1 MVLKW
6 PGALL
11 ISLVLLVPCFWQSR
25 IQAGDLSSH
34 LYNAWLGTEILAGR
48 GGELTVASP
57 STNVLF
63 DHLLLGLMR
72 LGGPVVA
79 ERVSVATAVLILFWG
94 AVAWVRVATGT
105 DPRFIMPCLAM
116 LSYGWVFHVG
126 LFNFYLSCGLVF
138 WALAVAWSLEWRRM
152 MAAGIL
158 LVVAYTAHA
167 LPVLWGCGLLAYAW
181 AARRLPV
188 RWKPWLPLP
197 VVAAILAGRLYLLA
211 HYRTATGGHQVFEM
225 WGIDQFWVYGAKYA
239 LPVALI
245 GLLWGAQLIRVVK
258 FLPGRPVAENVLL
271 QFCLVMAI
279 GMVAAP
285 TRIDLQGYRMPLT
298 MITER
303 MTLPLAVLICVML
316 SQVRPARWLPWA
328 FAGVAALQ
336 FSFLYADARSLNWWE
351 DQVMQALA
359 PLPQGA
365 RVVSALNDPTTR
377 GLLWNHALDRPCIG
391 RCYSYQNYEPGSHAF
406 RVRSTGPNGI
416 VMNDPRAAA
425 GAQRG
430 EYIAKPEDLPLYQ
443 VVICP
448 DGRLCALAMSAGE
461 RMQDTPL
468 SIVPAWW

>member
-1 MVLKW
+1 MKW

-11 ISLVLLVPCFWQSR
+11 ISVVLLVPCFWQSR

-48 GGELTVASP
+48 GGGLTMASP

-79 ERVSVATAVLILFWG
+79 ERVSVAVSVLILFWG
-94 AVAWVRVATGT
+94 AVAWLRAATGT
-105 DPRFIMPCLAM
+105 DPRVFMPCLAM
-116 LSYGWVFHVG
+116 LAYGWVFHVG

-138 WALAVAWSLEWRRM
+138 WALALAWRRKRRRLI
-152 MAAGIL
+152 ATGVL
-158 LVVAYTAHA
+158 LAVAYTAHA
-167 LPVLWGCGLLAYAW
+167 LPVLWGCGVLAYAW
-181 AARRLPV
+181 TAQRLPL

-197 VVAAILAGRLYLLA
+197 VIAGIIAVRLYLLA
-211 HYRTATGGHQVFEM
+211 HYQTATGGHQVFEM

-239 LPVALI
+239 LPVVLI

-258 FLPGRPVAENVLL
+258 FLPGRPLVENVLL
-271 QFCLVMAI
+271 QFSLIMAI
-279 GMVAAP
+279 WMVAAP
-285 TRIDLQGYRMPLT
+285 TRIYLDGYRMPLT

-303 MTLPLAVLICVML
+303 MTLPLGVLICVML
-316 SQVRPARWLPWA
+316 SQVRPARWLGWGFTA
-328 FAGVAALQ
+328 VAALQ

-351 DQVMQALA
+351 DQVVQALV
-359 PLPQGA
+359 PLPHGA

-391 RCYSYQNYEPGSHAF
+391 RCYSYQNYEPGSYQF
-406 RVRSTGPNGI
+406 RIQSTGPNGI
-416 VMNDPRAAA
+416 VMHEPRAAA
-425 GAQRG
+425 AAQRG
-430 EYIAKPEDLPLYQ
+430 EYVAQAGDMPLYQ
-443 VVICP
+443 VVLCP
-448 DGRLCALAMSAGE
+448 DGRLCALQMSVGE
-461 RMQDTPL
+461 RVQTTPL